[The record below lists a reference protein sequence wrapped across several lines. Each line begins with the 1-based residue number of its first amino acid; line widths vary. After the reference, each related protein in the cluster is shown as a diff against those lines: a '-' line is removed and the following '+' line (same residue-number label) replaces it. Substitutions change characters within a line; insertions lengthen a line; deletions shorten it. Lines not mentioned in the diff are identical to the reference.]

1 MNKTYINSHLFL
13 LWSFFIT
20 TSFPRHGNMGLAAE
34 CMKRLTVIIHYKPGG
49 LKQQKF
55 MIAVLEAISPKPRLG
70 VPCCF

>member
-1 MNKTYINSHLFL
+1 
-13 LWSFFIT
+13 
-20 TSFPRHGNMGLAAE
+20 MGLAAE
-34 CMKRLTVIIHYKPGG
+34 CMKRLTVTIHYKPGG